1 MDLSRGGYTV
11 SDSEKNM
18 ISILLVEDDTAL
30 ARGLCYSLEQEG
42 WRVIHASTL
51 AKSRESALAVHF
63 SLVLLDVSLPDGS
76 GFDFCRELVET
87 FSFPVIFLTACD
99 EEVNVVMGLDLGGD
113 DYITKPFRVQELL
126 SRVRAVL
133 RRSGGSS
140 RSGGPSADEPEICR
154 SGDITID
161 GRQCRVWKG
170 GSPVSLTATEYRLL
184 RLLAHSGQMV
194 LTREKLMELLW
205 DNDEKYVDSNT
216 LSVYIRRLREKIE
229 DRPDAPLHIETVRGL
244 GYRWR

>member
-1 MDLSRGGYTV
+1 MD
-11 SDSEKNM
+11 SDKNLPG
-18 ISILLVEDDTAL
+18 ILLVEDDAAL
-30 ARGLCYSLEQEG
+30 ARGLCYSLEHEG
-42 WRVIHASTL
+42 WRVIHAPTL
-51 AKSRESALAVHF
+51 EKARESALTAQV

-76 GFDFCRELVET
+76 GFDFCRELVDS

-99 EEVNVVMGLDLGGD
+99 EEVNVVMGLELGGD

-126 SRVRAVL
+126 SRIRAVL
-133 RRSGGSS
+133 RRSGGEA
-140 RSGGPSADEPEICR
+140 RSVGAPDEPALYR

-161 GRQCRVWKG
+161 GRQCRVWKS
-170 GSPVSLTATEYRLL
+170 GSPVSLTATEYRLIQ
-184 RLLAHSGQMV
+184 LLACSGPMV
-194 LTREKLMELLW
+194 LAREKLMELLW

-229 DRPDAPLHIETVRGL
+229 ERPDAPFHIETVRGI